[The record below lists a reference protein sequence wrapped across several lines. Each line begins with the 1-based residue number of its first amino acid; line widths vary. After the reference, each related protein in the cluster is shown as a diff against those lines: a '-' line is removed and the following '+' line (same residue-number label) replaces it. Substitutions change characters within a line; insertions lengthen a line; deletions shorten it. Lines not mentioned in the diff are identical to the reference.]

1 MGHSRRRGRA
11 ELSEYVNGMD
21 ASARHILQLHAAC
34 LADHAQHDANRQA
47 GAARIEII
55 GDHQPVMQASRMLLA
70 PMFVVFL
77 VGLFMVAA
85 APLYGQ

>member
-1 MGHSRRRGRA
+1 
-11 ELSEYVNGMD
+11 
-21 ASARHILQLHAAC
+21 
-34 LADHAQHDANRQA
+34 
-47 GAARIEII
+47 
-55 GDHQPVMQASRMLLA
+55 MQASRMLLA